1 MTYALAEQK
10 LARIPEQYLGE
21 VCDYLDSLARRI
33 SRPAVEPTA
42 MPRTPGLMK
51 GKFFMAEDF
60 DAPMDDF
67 KEYM

>member
-21 VCDYLDSLARRI
+21 VCDYLDALAHRI
-33 SRPAVEPTA
+33 SHHTVEPA
-42 MPRTPGLMK
+42 ARPRTPGLMK